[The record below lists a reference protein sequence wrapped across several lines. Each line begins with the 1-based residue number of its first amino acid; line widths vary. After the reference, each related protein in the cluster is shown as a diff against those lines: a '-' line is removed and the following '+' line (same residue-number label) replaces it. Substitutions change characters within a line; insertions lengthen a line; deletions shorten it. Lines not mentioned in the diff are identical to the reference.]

1 MPLLEKSCHNQRLA
15 VIPGESYSSMKLSG
29 TYWLKAPKEKVWP
42 AFNDVEILGRSIPG
56 CKEIKPR
63 EGGKTSAYEIVMVA
77 GIGSVKGTYNGTV
90 EISDTIPGS
99 QRKLNLNAS
108 GNSGFVRA
116 EGLVRIEASKGET
129 VIDYSGEAQI
139 GGSIAGVG
147 QRMIDGAAKLLLSQ
161 FFRSFEAAVKNSD
174 K

>member
-1 MPLLEKSCHNQRLA
+1 
-15 VIPGESYSSMKLSG
+15 MKLSG

-42 AFNDVEILGRSIPG
+42 ALNDIGILGQAIPG
-56 CKEIKPR
+56 CKEIKPGVVS
-63 EGGKTSAYEIVMVA
+63 GGGETSSYEIVMIA
-77 GIGSVKGTYNGTV
+77 GVGSVKGTYKGTI

-99 QRKLNLNAS
+99 QRKLSLNAS
-108 GNSGFVRA
+108 GNTGFVRA
-116 EGLVRIEASKGET
+116 EGLVRIEAAEGET

-161 FFRSFEAAVKNSD
+161 FFKSFEAAVKHSD

>member
-1 MPLLEKSCHNQRLA
+1 
-15 VIPGESYSSMKLSG
+15 MKLSG

-42 AFNDVEILGRSIPG
+42 ALNDVAILGRSIPG
-56 CKEIKPR
+56 CKEITPL
-63 EGGKTSAYEIVMVA
+63 GGGETSSYEIMMIA
-77 GIGSVKGTYNGTV
+77 GVGSVKGTYKGTI

-99 QRKLNLNAS
+99 QRKLSLNAS
-108 GNSGFVRA
+108 GNTGFVRA
-116 EGLVRIEASKGET
+116 EGLVRIEAAEGQT

-161 FFRSFEAAVKNSD
+161 FFKSFEAAVKNSD

>member
-1 MPLLEKSCHNQRLA
+1 
-15 VIPGESYSSMKLSG
+15 MKLSG
-29 TYWLKAPKEKVWP
+29 TYWLKAPKEMVWP
-42 AFNDVEILGRSIPG
+42 ALNNIEILGQSIPG
-56 CKEIKPR
+56 CKEIKPVDAG
-63 EGGKTSAYEIVMVA
+63 ENSSYEITMIA
-77 GIGSVKGTYNGTV
+77 GIGSVKGTYKGTIK
-90 EISDTIPGS
+90 ISDTIPGS
-99 QRKLNLNAS
+99 QRKLSLNAS
-108 GNSGFVRA
+108 GNNGFVRA
-116 EGLVRIEASKGET
+116 EGLVRIEEAEGET

>member
-1 MPLLEKSCHNQRLA
+1 
-15 VIPGESYSSMKLSG
+15 MKLSG

-42 AFNDVEILGRSIPG
+42 ALNDIEILGRSIPG
-56 CKEIKPR
+56 CKEIKPAD
-63 EGGKTSAYEIVMVA
+63 GGVSTSFVITMVA
-77 GIGSVKGTYNGTV
+77 GVGSVKGTYHGTI

-99 QRKLNLNAS
+99 QRKLSLNAS

-116 EGLVRIEASKGET
+116 EGLVRIEASAEET

-147 QRMIDGAAKLLLSQ
+147 QRMIDGAAKMLLSQ
-161 FFRSFEAAVKNSD
+161 FFRSFEAAVNNIGK

>member
-1 MPLLEKSCHNQRLA
+1 
-15 VIPGESYSSMKLSG
+15 MKLSG

-42 AFNDVEILGRSIPG
+42 ALNNIEILGQSIPG
-56 CKEIKPR
+56 CKEIKPLDSG
-63 EGGKTSAYEIVMVA
+63 ETSSYEIVMVA
-77 GIGSVKGTYNGTV
+77 GIGSVKGTYKGTI

-99 QRKLNLNAS
+99 QRKLSLKAA

-116 EGLVRIEASKGET
+116 EGLLRIEAAEGET

-161 FFRSFEAAVKNSD
+161 FFKSFEAAVKGSE

>member
-1 MPLLEKSCHNQRLA
+1 
-15 VIPGESYSSMKLSG
+15 MKLSG
-29 TYWLKAPKEKVWP
+29 TYWLKASKEKVWP
-42 AFNDVEILGRSIPG
+42 ALNNEQILARSIPG
-56 CKEIKPR
+56 CKEIKPLNT
-63 EGGKTSAYEIVMVA
+63 GANTSYEIVMIGGV
-77 GIGSVKGTYNGTV
+77 GSVKGTYKGTV

-99 QRKLNLNAS
+99 QRKLSLNAS

-116 EGLVRIEASKGET
+116 EGVVRIEAAEGDT

-161 FFRSFEAAVKNSD
+161 FFKSFETAVKNSGN
-174 K
+174 